1 MAISAPVRSAQYTDA
16 YVNRAKVLAYDWGAK
31 LRTSYGKLT
40 FTAAGFTT
48 AAAGDLALIRMPS
61 GKVRIYSDLSRVVCP
76 VGTATS
82 DLDLGISA
90 YYNEAGTLVAL
101 AGAALADSLD
111 VGGGAIDAVLPLPTG
126 GFLEVAS
133 RDGFDI
139 VASFDTANSPAAGDL
154 IVAVVYSIGN

>member
-1 MAISAPVRSAQYTDA
+1 MAISAPVRSAQYNDA
-16 YVNRAKVLAYDWGAK
+16 FINRAKVLAYDWGAK

-40 FTAAGFTT
+40 FTAAGFTS

-76 VGTATS
+76 IGMATS
-82 DLDLGISA
+82 DLDIGISA
-90 YYNEAGTLVAL
+90 YTNEVGATVSF
-101 AGAALADSLD
+101 AGAVLADSLD
-111 VGGGAIDAVLPLPTG
+111 VGGAAIDAAFTLPLG

-154 IVAVVYSIGN
+154 VVAVVYSIGN